1 MLEGLSVF
9 YVIDKELNDQ
19 EIDLQCF
26 NRFFCAF
33 IHVWEQF
40 WKIQHASTGVNNA
53 VVKAEFS

>member
-19 EIDLQCF
+19 KIDLQCF

-40 WKIQHASTGVNNA
+40 WKIQHASLLV
-53 VVKAEFS
+53 SIMQW